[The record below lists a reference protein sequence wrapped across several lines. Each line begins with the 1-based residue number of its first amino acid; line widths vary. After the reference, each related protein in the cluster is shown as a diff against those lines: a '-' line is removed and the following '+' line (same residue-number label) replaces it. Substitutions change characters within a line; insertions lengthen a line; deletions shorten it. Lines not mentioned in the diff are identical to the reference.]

1 MADFSLANIYTFNF
15 SLFDCCL
22 FQEKYMYGRVEWA
35 KNERKYGRPML
46 EGTRTYHSRLFQNFG
61 KPRKDKRV
69 KYTDK
74 DW

>member
-1 MADFSLANIYTFNF
+1 
-15 SLFDCCL
+15 
-22 FQEKYMYGRVEWA
+22 MYGRVEWA
-35 KNERKYGRPML
+35 KNEKQFGRPML